1 MKTTKIKIEG
11 MQCPSC
17 VEHVTKALQSVPG
30 VRRVDVK
37 LDQAAVVEHDHVDE
51 LLLLRALSTAGGY
64 KGQIV

>member
-11 MQCPSC
+11 MQCPAC

-30 VRRVDVK
+30 VRRADVK
-37 LDQAAVVEHDHVDE
+37 LDQPAVVEHDHVDE
-51 LLLLRALSTAGGY
+51 MLLLRAISDAGGY